1 VAADSGDTTEEEDP
15 PESIRKEK
23 YLPPRSVL
31 RRQSTDSGSEE
42 EITVD
47 RRVPARAIRGPRLGS
62 WIHNASRPF
71 AVINSDGN
79 RLYMFKARVSR
90 RYSHSDLHLRTSSAQ
105 ESEGETLGDRTSPMV
120 SNSGN
125 LMLSAMYTPLGPY
138 MNNLGDQAMGPPEAF
153 YPFTSINANGEII
166 QDSPS
171 SFDEDDLDDEE
182 LWDVED
188 FINFGD
194 QSSDE
199 DEGGEEAHETPRP
212 TTATSED
219 QSHSNLLNPGIVG
232 AFRKNQ
238 QKHKLMTRYNAT
250 VDSLVFA
257 GPYAATTIRG
267 IKDGRIAHAA
277 TAITPLRK
285 QKPSPIDSSPL
296 AAHSNK
302 RKFSGEERGHKRNK
316 SVN

>member
-1 VAADSGDTTEEEDP
+1 
-15 PESIRKEK
+15 
-23 YLPPRSVL
+23 
-31 RRQSTDSGSEE
+31 
-42 EITVD
+42 
-47 RRVPARAIRGPRLGS
+47 
-62 WIHNASRPF
+62 
-71 AVINSDGN
+71 
-79 RLYMFKARVSR
+79 MFKARVSR

-199 DEGGEEAHETPRP
+199 DEGGEEAPETPRP
-212 TTATSED
+212 MTATSED

-296 AAHSNK
+296 AGHSNK

>member
-1 VAADSGDTTEEEDP
+1 MTINRRV
-15 PESIRKEK
+15 
-23 YLPPRSVL
+23 PPRSM
-31 RRQSTDSGSEE
+31 
-42 EITVD
+42 
-47 RRVPARAIRGPRLGS
+47 RGPRLGS
-62 WIHNASRPF
+62 WIHNANRPY

-79 RLYMFKARVSR
+79 RLYMFKARVNR
-90 RYSHSDLHLRTSSAQ
+90 RYSHSDMRPHTSSAQ
-105 ESEGETLGDRTSPMV
+105 ESEAETPGDGTSPMV

-125 LMLSAMYTPLGPY
+125 LMLSAMYTPYL
-138 MNNLGDQAMGPPEAF
+138 NNLGDQALGPPEAF
-153 YPFTSINANGEII
+153 YPFTSINANGEIV

-199 DEGGEEAHETPRP
+199 DGAGDDAPETPRP
-212 TTATSED
+212 MTATSED

-257 GPYAATTIRG
+257 GPYASTTLRG

-277 TAITPLRK
+277 AAITPMRR
-285 QKPSPIDSSPL
+285 QKAPPMDSSPL
-296 AAHSNK
+296 AAHSSK
-302 RKFSGEERGHKRNK
+302 RKFSGEQRGHKRSK
-316 SVN
+316 SMN

>member
-1 VAADSGDTTEEEDP
+1 MTINRRIP
-15 PESIRKEK
+15 P
-23 YLPPRSVL
+23 
-31 RRQSTDSGSEE
+31 
-42 EITVD
+42 
-47 RRVPARAIRGPRLGS
+47 RAIRGPRLGS

-79 RLYMFKARVSR
+79 RLYMFKARVNR
-90 RYSHSDLHLRTSSAQ
+90 RYSHGDLRPQSSSAL
-105 ESEGETLGDRTSPMV
+105 ESEGETPGERTPMV

-138 MNNLGDQAMGPPEAF
+138 LNNLGDQAMGPPEAF
-153 YPFTSINANGEII
+153 YPFTSINANGEIV

-188 FINFGD
+188 FINFGE

-199 DEGGEEAHETPRP
+199 EGDDEESVQTPRP
-212 TTATSED
+212 TTASSED
-219 QSHSNLLNPGIVG
+219 QRHSNLLNPGIVG

-257 GPYAATTIRG
+257 GPYAATTLRG

-285 QKPSPIDSSPL
+285 QKAPPIESSPL

-302 RKFSGEERGHKRNK
+302 RKFSGEERGHKRSK
-316 SVN
+316 SMN